1 MHTSK
6 QGRRGWFRKHFGLS
20 RTLGRQ
26 RGFTMTELMVT
37 CAILAVMV
45 TIASIAYA
53 SGTRKTEVVAATEQ
67 VKQVFRY
74 AYSLTDSGN
83 TTGGVKWQYRLTF
96 NNNEEPETVPGPPNA
111 CLIEVSTNGGFSWA
125 AVTPKKAAA
134 FKVISTNWVQL
145 GTPDIQMGY
154 TKKTVTYVCRGS
166 MVTIAPYTG
175 DPLITIGSS
184 SDGSSRDVSVN
195 TWGTINE

>member
-53 SGTRKTEVVAATEQ
+53 SGTRKSEVVAATEQ
-67 VKQVFRY
+67 VKSVFRL
-74 AYSLTDSGN
+74 AYSLTDSGSA
-83 TTGGVKWQYRLTF
+83 TAGVKWQYRLTF
-96 NNNEEPETVPGPPNA
+96 HNNGESPPNA
-111 CLIEVSTNGGFSWA
+111 CLMEVSTNGGTSWNP
-125 AVTPKKAAA
+125 VTPRRAGA
-134 FKVISTNWVQL
+134 FKVVSTNWIQL
-145 GTPDIQMGY
+145 GTADIQM
-154 TKKTVTYVCRGS
+154 TYS
-166 MVTIAPYTG
+166 PQ
-175 DPLITIGSS
+175 
-184 SDGSSRDVSVN
+184 
-195 TWGTINE
+195 